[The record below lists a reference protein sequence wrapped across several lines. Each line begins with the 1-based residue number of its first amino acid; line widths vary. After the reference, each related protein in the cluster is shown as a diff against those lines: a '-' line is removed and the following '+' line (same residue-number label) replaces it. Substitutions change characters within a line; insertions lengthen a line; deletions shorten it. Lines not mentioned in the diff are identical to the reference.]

1 MALDLAKIRAL
12 VDQLETENAE
22 AIAAGEELAVKTEA
36 SVSAAGAAQVA
47 GEAYK
52 KESEEAK
59 AKIAELV
66 TELQA
71 ALSQT

>member
-1 MALDLAKIRAL
+1 MALDLVRIRQL

-22 AIAAGEELAVKTEA
+22 AIAAGEELAAKTQA
-36 SVSAAGAAQVA
+36 SVTASAAAQIA

-71 ALSQT
+71 ALGQT

>member
-1 MALDLAKIRAL
+1 MALDLVRIRQL
-12 VDQLETENAE
+12 VDQLEKENAE
-22 AIAAGEELAVKTEA
+22 AIAAGEELASKTQASVEA
-36 SVSAAGAAQVA
+36 STAAQIA
-47 GEAYK
+47 GESYK
-52 KESEEAK
+52 KESQEAK